1 MKKKN
6 KLMKRFLVFFLI
18 VLMGCSS
25 PKVVSDFDN
34 TTDFRKFK
42 TYGFYENVGKDLN
55 ELDIKRLIKILDTTL
70 QNKGLTF
77 SKTPDFFID
86 FTITKSAQVPRNS
99 VAVGFGNAGVN
110 SVFGVS
116 GGIPIGPKK
125 YRERLIIE
133 FLTPINEQLFWKASL
148 ESTVKEKRLPQE
160 KALYFQLIVPKVLSK
175 YPPK

>member
-1 MKKKN
+1 
-6 KLMKRFLVFFLI
+6 MKRYLGLFLI

-34 TTDFRKFK
+34 TTDFGKFK

-55 ELDIKRLIKILDTTL
+55 ELDIKRLIKIIDTTL
-70 QNKGLTF
+70 QQKGLIF
-77 SKTPDFFID
+77 SENPDFFID
-86 FTITKSAQVPRNS
+86 FTITKSAEVARNT

-125 YRERLIIE
+125 YREILIIE
-133 FLTPINEQLFWKASL
+133 FLTPINEELFWKASL
-148 ESTVKEKRLPQE
+148 ESVVKEKRLPKE
-160 KALYFQLIVPKVLSK
+160 KEAYFQIIVPKVLSK